1 MSDSKSQ
8 LKEVYQLIKSGKK
21 QQARQILMPILKVE
35 KDNSTA
41 WFLMANA
48 VDKQEQQVKA
58 LQKVLNLRPDHQKAQ
73 EMLDKLQA
81 PPVSKPQPAAPPKA
95 VAAPVVV
102 SDDDDDPFAPPK
114 KSRRKSKVGDD
125 NPFAEFDDDD
135 DPFAPPKKS
144 RRKSKRADDHLFVDP
159 FDDDDD
165 PFKHLGKPKN
175 NHIGKVNY
183 NGSKKKNGIFSNA
196 DGSTNIAAVILAFFG
211 GMLACGVLACG
222 GFFFVA
228 ASISEEAFEQ
238 ILQESEYYDEDYSF
252 SDVSLDTARS
262 MGDIQNYLTVHNRLS
277 DAFDEHAY
285 NFRADAGQVMEIE
298 LNATTAGLDT
308 YVTLYGP
315 GDVYVAENDDRDL
328 SSGNTN
334 SYLYFSLPDSGN
346 YTIIVSSWSGDGE
359 YDLTLRLN

>member
-48 VDKQEQQVKA
+48 VDKQDQQVKA

-102 SDDDDDPFAPPK
+102 S
-114 KSRRKSKVGDD
+114 
-125 NPFAEFDDDD
+125 DDDD